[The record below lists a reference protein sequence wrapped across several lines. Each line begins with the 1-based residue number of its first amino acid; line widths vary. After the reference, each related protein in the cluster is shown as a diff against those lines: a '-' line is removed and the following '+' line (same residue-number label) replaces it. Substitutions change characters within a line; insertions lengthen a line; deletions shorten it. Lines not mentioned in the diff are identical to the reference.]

1 MSSQNK
7 TLTVA
12 YSPCPNDTFIF
23 GAMVHGLV
31 DTEGLSFNPV
41 LDDVESLNRRAERE
55 DVHITKLSY
64 HALGHLVDRYALLN
78 AGSALGRGCG
88 PLLVAREHLDEP
100 AISRAHI
107 AIPGR
112 MTTANFLLG
121 LAYPKSQW
129 RTRVL
134 FSDIEEAVMAGD
146 FDAGLIIHEN
156 RFTYARK
163 GLVCIRDLGAFWEQ
177 ETGFPIPLGGIAV
190 NRLVDHTLWP
200 VVDRVIKRSVRFAF
214 DHPEQIMPYVRAN
227 AQAMEDEVM
236 QAHIGLYVNRYTEH
250 LGDDG
255 RAAVSGFIERGR
267 VLGLIP
273 ASDADIFVD

>member
-1 MSSQNK
+1 MLIPDK

-31 DTEGLSFNPV
+31 DTEGLSFIPI
-41 LDDVESLNRRAERE
+41 LDDVEALNRRAERE
-55 DVHITKLSY
+55 DVHVTKLSY
-64 HALGHLVDRYALLN
+64 HALGYLVDRYALLN

-88 PLLVAREHLDEP
+88 PLLVAREPLDEA
-100 AISRAHI
+100 AISKAHI
-107 AIPGR
+107 AIPGWK
-112 MTTANFLLG
+112 TTANLLLG
-121 LAYPKSQW
+121 LAYPAAQR
-129 RTRVL
+129 RTPVL
-134 FSDIEEAVMAGD
+134 FSGIEDAVVSGNV
-146 FDAGLIIHEN
+146 DAGLLIHEN

-190 NRLVDHTLWP
+190 SRSVDRTYWP

-214 DHPEQIMPYVRAN
+214 DHPEQVMPYVRAH

-236 QAHIGLYVNRYTEH
+236 QAHIGLYVNRFTEH
-250 LGDDG
+250 LGDEG

-267 VLGLIP
+267 ALGLIP
-273 ASDADIFVD
+273 PSGADIFVD